1 MSKIT
6 PFYRVLHWYVPI
18 VSALVLIGSPLACS
32 AENTVYENRAYHFT
46 ITPPDGWAA
55 NEATQAGTFTVK
67 FLSDRGALTIA
78 VKEVQPYHRTT
89 IGLVKEYDLTKK
101 QLSELVKSIYGQV
114 PGVLNPS
121 VSITYLS
128 NERALASS
136 YVFQIKTLD
145 MVGYMSVFK
154 VEAIR
159 FNRFYKVE
167 AVGPLAPTN
176 DEAQKK
182 FARVREM
189 LLQHIKTF
197 VFLPG

>member
-1 MSKIT
+1 MII
-6 PFYRVLHWYVPI
+6 RVLPRYIPI
-18 VSALVLIGSPLACS
+18 VSALVLIGSPLACP
-32 AENTVYENRAYHFT
+32 AQNTVYENRLYHFA
-46 ITPPDGWAA
+46 ITPPDGWIA

-67 FLSDRGALTIA
+67 FLSDRGTLTVA
-78 VKEVQPYHRTT
+78 VRDVQPYHRTT
-89 IGLVKEYDLTKK
+89 IGLVKEHDLSKK
-101 QLSELVKSIYGQV
+101 QLSDLAKTMYGQV

-136 YVFQIKTLD
+136 YVFQIKSLD
-145 MVGYMSVFK
+145 MVGYISGFK
-154 VEAIR
+154 AETIR

-167 AVGPLAPTN
+167 AVGPLARTY
-176 DEAQKK
+176 DEAQEE
-182 FARVREM
+182 FSRVRAM